1 MDTEFNISESI
12 DDMEVMKH
20 IEMIRQMHATFVST
34 QGSMD
39 VQVAIFRAYAQ
50 YMQYDLT
57 EMLSIGELDKMI
69 KIFEFD
75 FDIVCDIEVS
85 DTFYQWLK
93 TIDKNLA
100 LKLLG
105 SLLVKKNDHHN
116 CTNKTPTQNRFN
128 TIHTL
133 NTYLNESLREE
144 VSVFDLIVM
153 VMRDY
158 VHTLGSD
165 WLFKPLGLPFLA
177 RAILVDAARTAD
189 GYKNILF
196 IENAIYGENL
206 AVLSVRHIVSDAGA
220 INIKNLFDDSM
231 LDDPVACKK
240 MENRI
245 RCQDRMQVVSGFI
258 GKFLSSFHELKMN
271 ACSGLGLMSSYEEK
285 DLLDAQVGSCG
296 RSNSNRKPVSLKTI
310 KQD

>member
-1 MDTEFNISESI
+1 MDTEFNISESVN
-12 DDMEVMKH
+12 DVEVMKH
-20 IEMIRQMHATFVST
+20 IEVIRQMHATFVST

-57 EMLSIGELDKMI
+57 EMLSIAELDKMI

-75 FDIVCDIEVS
+75 FNIMCDIEVS
-85 DTFYQWLK
+85 NTFYQWLK

-100 LKLLG
+100 LKLLR

-116 CTNKTPTQNRFN
+116 CTNKTTTQNRFN

-133 NTYLNESLREE
+133 HTYLNESLREE

-196 IENAIYGENL
+196 IENAICENL
-206 AVLSVRHIVSDAGA
+206 AVLLVRHIVDDACA
-220 INIKNLFDDSM
+220 INIKNLFDDSL
-231 LDDPVACKK
+231 LDDPVAYKK

-245 RCQDRMQVVSGFI
+245 RCQDRMQVVSGFV
-258 GKFLSSFHELKMN
+258 GKFLSSFHELQMN
-271 ACSGLGLMSSYEEK
+271 ACSGLGLMSSYAEK
-285 DLLDAQVGSCG
+285 DLSDAQVGSCG
-296 RSNSNRKPVSLKTI
+296 RSNSNRKAVSPKTI

>member
-1 MDTEFNISESI
+1 MDAEFNISVSA

-20 IEMIRQMHATFVST
+20 IEVIRQMHTSFVST

-75 FDIVCDIEVS
+75 FNIMCDIEVS
-85 DTFYQWLK
+85 NTFYQWLK

-100 LKLLG
+100 LKLLR

-116 CTNKTPTQNRFN
+116 CTIKTPTQNRFN

-133 NTYLNESLREE
+133 HTYLNESLREE

-196 IENAIYGENL
+196 IENAIYENL
-206 AVLSVRHIVSDAGA
+206 AVLLVRHIVDDACA

-231 LDDPVACKK
+231 LDDPVAYKK

-245 RCQDRMQVVSGFI
+245 RCQDRMQIVSGFV
-258 GKFLSSFHELKMN
+258 GKFLSSFHELQMN
-271 ACSGLGLMSSYEEK
+271 ACSGLGLMSSHEEK
-285 DLLDAQVGSCG
+285 DLSDAQVGSCG
-296 RSNSNRKPVSLKTI
+296 SSNRKPVSPKTI